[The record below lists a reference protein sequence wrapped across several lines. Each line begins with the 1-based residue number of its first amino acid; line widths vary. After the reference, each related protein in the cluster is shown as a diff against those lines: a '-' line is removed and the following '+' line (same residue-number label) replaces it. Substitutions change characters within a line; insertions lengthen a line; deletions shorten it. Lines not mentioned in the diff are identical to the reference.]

1 MGRIVALD
9 FGLKRT
15 GVAVTDP
22 LKIIASPLET
32 IPTAKIVEFLKEYC
46 AKEEVEVMV
55 VGMPMRLNN
64 EETHATTPAK
74 EFVNRLKKNFPAIN
88 IEVEDER
95 YTSKMAVDAMIKGGM
110 KKKDRRKKGNID
122 KVSAA
127 LILQSY
133 LEGHGSF

>member
-1 MGRIVALD
+1 MALD
-9 FGLKRT
+9 FGIKRT

-22 LKIIASPLET
+22 LRIIASPLET

-46 AKEEVEVMV
+46 VKEEVEVIV
-55 VGMPMRLNN
+55 VGMPKRLNN
-64 EETHATTPAK
+64 EETHATAPAK
-74 EFVNRLKKNFPAIN
+74 EFINQLRKYFPAIK

-122 KVSAA
+122 RVSAA

-133 LEGHGSF
+133 LESHDSF